1 MTTAPKP
8 TANPVA
14 GRARKELLERFGA
27 FPDRV
32 GSAARDAATRPPVPD
47 EWTPEQVVRHLIAVE
62 TVVHQ
67 ARLLDVAVHDRPAWG
82 WTEPGPWMGEPDLD
96 LDGLLGR
103 FAELRA
109 ATVATVRALD
119 GDGWARS
126 GQHATYGMLDI
137 AGLLTL
143 ATDHDAEHL
152 GGLEQ
157 HR

>member
-1 MTTAPKP
+1 MTTAPKR
-8 TANPVA
+8 
-14 GRARKELLERFGA
+14 GRT
-27 FPDRV
+27 
-32 GSAARDAATRPPVPD
+32 AARDGLVDRFAAYPERVANAARAASPIPG

-62 TVVHQ
+62 TIVHQ
-67 ARLLDVAVHDRPAWG
+67 ARLVDVAVHDRPAWG

-96 LDGLLGR
+96 LDGVLAR

-119 GDGWARS
+119 ADGWDRS
-126 GQHATYGMLDI
+126 GQHATYGTLDV

-152 GGLEQ
+152 RGLDEPG
-157 HR
+157 